1 MKVKSACW
9 ATACR
14 GRVRVGASDDESKR
28 RLGPWGLP
36 RDVLLRGA
44 LRCAARCRAR
54 ARLLPVLDG
63 ALVGA
68 LGLEGELALGLSHSL
83 VGRPDAA
90 AALAA
95 RRAGLQ
101 FEATHLLLGQR
112 RLGEGV
118 VLAAGEQ
125 TPEQTRELAR

>member
-14 GRVRVGASDDESKR
+14 GRVRLGASDDESKG

-36 RDVLLRGA
+36 RDLLFRGA
-44 LRCAARCRAR
+44 IRCAARCRAR
-54 ARLLPVLDG
+54 ASVLPVLDG

-68 LGLEGELALGLSHSL
+68 LGLEREFAFGLAHRL
-83 VGRPDAA
+83 VGAPDVA

-95 RRAGLQ
+95 RGAGGEL
-101 FEATHLLLGQR
+101 EAAHLLGGQR
-112 RLGEGV
+112 QVGAGV
-118 VLAAGEQ
+118 VLAAAEQ
-125 TPEQTRELAR
+125 APEQTRELAC